1 MDDKSDGDTREKSPN
16 ADNRYPALD
25 VEAAVST
32 TEAWSECADILRDRD
47 RDLVN
52 AWADQADGL
61 VTFAALFSGVI
72 TAFILE
78 TYKNLSPDPSV
89 LTLDVLLQIL
99 AHIDDN
105 SALEVASLSL
115 PRHTTPFHPALS
127 DILQNAF
134 LFASLICSLLAA
146 GMGIF
151 YKEWTREYTL
161 DLPKDAHECARV
173 RQYRHEGMKRWNMR
187 TVISAISIF
196 LQLGVA
202 FFIGAI
208 VLFVWTLHPVLR
220 LVLAV
225 FVSMWSAFWFGT
237 AFISVGYGNAP
248 FKAPLSRAIYA
259 VGGLVV
265 RLMRRPWGR
274 PQDESTDAN
283 KAPLLPTFE
292 AREMRDVQ
300 RRGSDLDMAALSYA
314 FSTRGDSRR
323 LEGLRDYFHGLTEQ
337 PPQPQEEFSPFS
349 HYLGA
354 SSNSQEEMGSK

>member
-1 MDDKSDGDTREKSPN
+1 MP
-16 ADNRYPALD
+16 LIWVFD
-25 VEAAVST
+25 VEAAVPTS
-32 TEAWSECADILRDRD
+32 EAWSECADILRDRD

-99 AHIDDN
+99 AHIDEN
-105 SALEVASLSL
+105 STQVVSSSK
-115 PRHTTPFHPALS
+115 PYHPPPFHPALS

-220 LVLAV
+220 LVIAI

-259 VGGLVV
+259 VGGFIVRAV
-265 RLMRRPWGR
+265 RLITRPWSKPKSG
-274 PQDESTDAN
+274 PTDAI
-283 KAPLLPTFE
+283 KAPVIPTFE
-292 AREMRDVQ
+292 WREMRDIQ
-300 RRGSDLDMAALSYA
+300 RRGPDLDMAALSYA
-314 FSTRGDSRR
+314 YSTRGDSRR
-323 LEGLRDYFHGLTEQ
+323 LERLREYFNTLTERPRQ
-337 PPQPQEEFSPFS
+337 QQEGFSPFS
-349 HYLGA
+349 HYVGS
-354 SSNSQEEMGSK
+354 SSNSREEMDSK